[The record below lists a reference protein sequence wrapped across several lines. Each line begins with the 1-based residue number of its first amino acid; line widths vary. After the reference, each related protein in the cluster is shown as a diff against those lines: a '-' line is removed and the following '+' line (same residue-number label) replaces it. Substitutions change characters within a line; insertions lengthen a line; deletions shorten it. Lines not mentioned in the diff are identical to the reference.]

1 LVDITN
7 SSEFLIDEQKKS
19 KSLKSDSSC
28 SSRTSYTNDNDVSD
42 SDANSDDGFEGL
54 TKTSSKHSGS
64 EIDDDETESDIEEEN
79 LMVTIPQFP
88 VQVICMEKCE
98 DTLDNLII
106 DEELNEA
113 AWFSALMQIIMILI
127 TYQKTF
133 SFTHNDLHTNNIMYV
148 PTNHKFIYYTY
159 KKNTYKVPTY
169 GRLYKIIDFGR
180 AIYKL
185 NGKLFCS
192 DSFQT
197 GGDAATQYNTEPYF
211 NDKKPRLEPNFS
223 FDLCRLACS
232 IFDYVVED
240 FENIKSLES
249 SSPLVKLIIEWCLD
263 DNGVNVLY
271 KNNGMERYPDFKLYK
286 MIARLVHNHTPTNQL
301 ERPEFSKF
309 LIPSKNIPKNELLIN
324 IDDYP
329 SYC

>member
-1 LVDITN
+1 
-7 SSEFLIDEQKKS
+7 
-19 KSLKSDSSC
+19 
-28 SSRTSYTNDNDVSD
+28 
-42 SDANSDDGFEGL
+42 
-54 TKTSSKHSGS
+54 
-64 EIDDDETESDIEEEN
+64 
-79 LMVTIPQFP
+79 
-88 VQVICMEKCE
+88 
-98 DTLDNLII
+98 
-106 DEELNEA
+106 
-113 AWFSALMQIIMILI
+113 
-127 TYQKTF
+127 
-133 SFTHNDLHTNNIMYV
+133 MYV

-180 AIYKL
+180 AIYKF

-211 NDKKPRLEPNFS
+211 NDKKSRLEPNFS

-329 SYC
+329 TYC